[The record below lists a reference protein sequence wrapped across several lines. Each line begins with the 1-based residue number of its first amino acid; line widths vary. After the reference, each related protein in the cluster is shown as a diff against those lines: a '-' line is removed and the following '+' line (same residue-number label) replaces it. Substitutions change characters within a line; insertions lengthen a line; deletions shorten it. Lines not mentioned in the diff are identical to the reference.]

1 MSLPLVVLRLI
12 HVLFGVLWVGFA
24 VFVTLFLGPAVRDAG
39 PDGGKVM
46 AALQRR
52 GVMTIIPGLGIV
64 TLLSG
69 LWLYWHLS
77 NGFQADYLRSP
88 TGHALGMGG
97 VVAILA
103 FGIGMSV
110 ARPAMMR
117 AMALSQSLGSNP
129 AGPDHAAQVALITK
143 LRARADLGGRITA
156 VLLLLAVAAMGVA
169 RYL

>member
-12 HVLFGVLWVGFA
+12 HVFFGVLWVGFA
-24 VFVTLFLGPAVRDAG
+24 VFVSFLLGPAVQDAG

-77 NGFQADYLRSP
+77 SGFQVEYLKSP

-97 VVAILA
+97 VAAIVA
-103 FGIGMSV
+103 FGIGMSL
-110 ARPAMMR
+110 ARPSIMR

-143 LRARADLGGRITA
+143 LRARADVAGKVTA